1 MYAANASPVIPN
13 AFPTI
18 SHGGESIPHNLCFFA
33 GPGAA
38 LSVAES
44 ILLSITLDT
53 SKHTTIFRPV
63 MKRISLSTLDIFAK
77 TT

>member
-18 SHGGESIPHNLCFFA
+18 SHGGESILHNLCFFA

-38 LSVAES
+38 LSFADS
-44 ILLSITLDT
+44 L
-53 SKHTTIFRPV
+53 
-63 MKRISLSTLDIFAK
+63 SLSTLDIFFH
-77 TT
+77 T